1 MILYQLTQWLQEH
14 TSIRKAIQ
22 QEAGDPGE
30 LMQRKE
36 QVERQLME
44 QAERWRNVY
53 ADVPALPAADQFPS
67 WSSETGA
74 GWEDTEPEFDTPR

>member
-30 LMQRKE
+30 LMLRKE

-53 ADVPALPAADQFPS
+53 ADVPALPAADQFPD
-67 WSSETGA
+67 WSSGTGTE
-74 GWEDTEPEFDTPR
+74 WEDAEPEFDSLR